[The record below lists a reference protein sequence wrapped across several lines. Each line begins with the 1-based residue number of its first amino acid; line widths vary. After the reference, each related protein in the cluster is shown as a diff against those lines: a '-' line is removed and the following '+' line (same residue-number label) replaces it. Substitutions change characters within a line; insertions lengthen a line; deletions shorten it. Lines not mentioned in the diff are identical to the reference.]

1 MAVRKEKDKMTE
13 ETKNKLNSILENG
26 IKIKEQI
33 ENLEEQFEE
42 IQVEAIKEIVKAW
55 IEDKDFNDYCL
66 IFPSERFHEN
76 YDKPVFME
84 LECFVSKTQDL
95 VRKKQKELYDLI
107 CVYFPAVRYHF
118 NIKINDFVEFYG
130 NDLDFGFKFANFDAD
145 KIKEFAKEYG
155 LIIKCSAFNSI
166 ESYDI
171 RIQELTEEKEKLT
184 KYQKIFE

>member
-1 MAVRKEKDKMTE
+1 MTE
-13 ETKNKLNSILENG
+13 ETKNKLNSIWENG
-26 IKIKEQI
+26 IKIQKQI
-33 ENLEEQFEE
+33 ENLEKQFEE
-42 IQVEAIKEIVKAW
+42 IQVEVIKEIVKAW
-55 IEDKDFNDYCL
+55 IEDKDFKDYCL

-76 YDKPVFME
+76 YDIPVFME

-130 NDLDFGFKFANFDAD
+130 NDLNFGFKFANFDAD

-155 LIIKCSAFNSI
+155 LIIKCSACNSI

-171 RIQELTEEKEKLT
+171 RIRELTEEKEKLT
-184 KYQKIFE
+184 KYQKMFE